1 MFFLPEFSS
10 ISISSFSAFSQGKP
24 VPFLLQMSSVEE
36 LKRMKQDFVKSL
48 NEEVFL
54 KNHPFWSLDSHSL

>member
-1 MFFLPEFSS
+1 
-10 ISISSFSAFSQGKP
+10 
-24 VPFLLQMSSVEE
+24 MSSVEE

-48 NEEVFL
+48 NDEVFL